1 MNFLFDQKPSVL
13 CIIKEAFNTISDTFA
28 RYWPMFYR
36 TLLFIPLFLILTAAM
51 AQDSPAKISKSLQ
64 AVRIDQP
71 VQIDGDLNDV
81 PWINAPV
88 ANEFIQLEPAPGQPA
103 VQKTEVKI
111 LYDDVAIY
119 VGAVMYDTSGKPI
132 NTELSDRDNINVAD
146 WFGVFIDCYRDGLN
160 GVGMII
166 TASGVENDAKYSVLG
181 EDFSWDA
188 VWSCKVKV
196 TDQKWTAE
204 FRIPYSALRFP
215 GDAEQTWRI
224 NFGRFITHSRE
235 KSFWSEIDPEVNGF
249 LNQAGMLNGIKN
261 IKPPIRLALYPYVAA
276 YYENYNDKSANPSEN
291 SYGFNG
297 GLDLKYGIND
307 AFTLDMTLVPYFGQ
321 VQSDAQVLN
330 LSPFETHFDEKR
342 QFFTEGTE
350 LFNKGGLFYS
360 RRVGGTPI
368 GYYDVYGETAD
379 NEVITENPAQSQLI
393 NATKISGRTGNNLGI
408 GFFNAVSTPTHAVIT
423 NTDNNSEREV
433 LTDPLTNY
441 NVLVFDQG
449 LKNNS
454 YVTFINTNVMR
465 EGSYYDANVTGGEF
479 QVNNKK
485 QSYGIYANAAVSQ
498 KYYGG
503 LKNPETG
510 FNTGLNL
517 RKISGKFTGT
527 LWQYIQSD
535 TYDPNDLG
543 YLPNNNTW
551 GEGADAYYN
560 IYDPFGPFLSMSFS
574 LNTSYV
580 RLYNPNEFHNFSIG
594 GEWWM
599 KFRNYLAGGI
609 FFYTEPVI
617 TYDWWEPRTPGRFY
631 TYPINHNI
639 GGWFES
645 DYTKK
650 FAFSFNTNYRKFI
663 EDGRYRFNF
672 YVSPRFRLNDHL
684 SFAVNYFHNSWINDV
699 GYVDDEAGKI
709 LFGIRNNITNELSL
723 NGSYVFNNAMG
734 ISLNVRHYWSF
745 ADYSS
750 VKELD
755 EEGMLV
761 NTEWSEQFN
770 PADYNINYNAFTVDM
785 VYRWRFAPGSEIDIV
800 WKNAIYQYAQ
810 GKSSLVDDYVQNFET
825 TFDAPATNNLSVKLI
840 YYIDYLMVKNWF
852 KKDASSAFV
861 PDKQNNAHYSGY
873 PMDERNMYRP
883 GM

>member
-1 MNFLFDQKPSVL
+1 MDMLYFSTLYNFMTNRLLPLVL
-13 CIIKEAFNTISDTFA
+13 
-28 RYWPMFYR
+28 
-36 TLLFIPLFLILTAAM
+36 LLFFAIAAM
-51 AQDSPAKISKSLQ
+51 AQDAPVKTPKSLQ
-64 AVRIDQP
+64 AERISQSI
-71 VQIDGDLNDV
+71 QIDGDLSDAA
-81 PWINAPV
+81 WAGAAV
-88 ANEFIQLEPAPGQPA
+88 AGDFMQLEPEPGKPA
-103 VQKTEVKI
+103 QQQTTVKI

-132 NTELSDRDNINVAD
+132 NTELSARDNINVAD

-166 TASGVENDAKYSVLG
+166 TASGVENDAKYSVFG

-196 TDQKWTAE
+196 TDRQWTAE

-215 GDAEQTWRI
+215 GDAEQSWRI
-224 NFGRFITHSRE
+224 NFGRFINHSRE

-249 LNQAGMLNGIKN
+249 LNQAGLLNGIKD
-261 IKPPIRLALYPYVAA
+261 IKPPIRLALYPYVAG
-276 YYENYNDKSANPSEN
+276 YYENFNDKSSNPSEN

-297 GLDLKYGIND
+297 GLDLKYGITD

-330 LSPFETHFDEKR
+330 LSPFEVRFDEKR

-368 GYYDVYGETAD
+368 GYNDAYSSTGEH
-379 NEVITENPAQSQLI
+379 EVVTQNPTESQLI
-393 NATKISGRTGNNLGI
+393 NATKISGRTNKNLGI
-408 GFFNAVSTPTHAVIT
+408 GYFNAISTATQAVIK
-423 NTDNNSEREV
+423 NTENNEEREV
-433 LTDPLTNY
+433 LTSPLTNY

-454 YVTFINTNVMR
+454 YVTLINTNVMR
-465 EGSYYDANVTGGEF
+465 EGSYYDANVTGTEF
-479 QVNNKK
+479 QLNNKK
-485 QSYGIYANAAVSQ
+485 QSYGIYANGTVSQ
-498 KYYGG
+498 KYFDGI
-503 LKNPETG
+503 KHPETG

-527 LWQYIQSD
+527 IWQYIQSD

-543 YLPNNNTW
+543 YLNNNNTW
-551 GEGADAYYN
+551 GEGIETAYN
-560 IYDPFGPFLSMSFS
+560 IYDPFGPFLSMSFN

-580 RLYNPNEFHNFSIG
+580 RIYNPNEFHNFSVG
-594 GEWWM
+594 GEWWT
-599 KFRNYLAGGI
+599 KLRNYLAGGL

-631 TYPINHNI
+631 TYPVNHNI

-650 FAFSFNTNYRKFI
+650 FSFSFNTNFRKFI
-663 EDGRYRFNF
+663 EDGRYRLNF
-672 YVSPRFRLNDHL
+672 YLSPRARVNDHL
-684 SFAVNYFHNSWINDV
+684 SFSVNYAHNRWINDV
-699 GYVDDEAGKI
+699 GYVDEEDEKI
-709 LFGIRNNITNELSL
+709 LFGIRDNITNELSL
-723 NGSYVFNNAMG
+723 NGSYVFNNEMG
-734 ISLNVRHYWSF
+734 ISLNARHYWSF
-745 ADYSS
+745 ADYNS

-755 EEGMLV
+755 NDGMLI
-761 NTEWSEQFN
+761 NTAWSQQFQ
-770 PADYNINYNAFTVDM
+770 PADYNINYNAFTIDL
-785 VYRWRFAPGSEIDIV
+785 VYRWRFAPGSEIDVV

-810 GKSSLVDDYVQNFET
+810 GKSALVEDYIENFQT
-825 TFDAPATNNLSVKLI
+825 TFDAPATNNISVKVI

-852 KKDASSAFV
+852 RKSSSGAFV
-861 PDKQNNAHYSGY
+861 PDLPKDTGWPDHSMRADHS
-873 PMDERNMYRP
+873 MRSRM
-883 GM
+883 